1 MKIYRYRGKCN
12 ASGANIRKIREREG
26 MSQEQLAAKIQLMG
40 VPMVQKAISRIETG
54 ERVVADYELML
65 IAQIFG
71 VDVKDLL
78 DTTN

>member
-1 MKIYRYRGKCN
+1 MKIYQYNGKCN
-12 ASGANIRKIREREG
+12 VSGANIRKIREREG

-54 ERVVADYELML
+54 ERVVADYEMML

-71 VDVKDLL
+71 ADVKDLL
-78 DTTN
+78 D

>member
-12 ASGANIRKIREREG
+12 VSGATIRRLREKTG
-26 MSQEQLAAKIQLMG
+26 LSQEQLAAKIQLMG

-71 VDVKDLL
+71 ADVKDLL
-78 DTTN
+78 D

>member
-1 MKIYRYRGKCN
+1 MKIYQYNGKRN
-12 ASGANIRKIREREG
+12 VSGSNIRKIREREG
-26 MSQEQLAAKIQLMG
+26 MSQEQLAAKIQLIG

-78 DTTN
+78 D